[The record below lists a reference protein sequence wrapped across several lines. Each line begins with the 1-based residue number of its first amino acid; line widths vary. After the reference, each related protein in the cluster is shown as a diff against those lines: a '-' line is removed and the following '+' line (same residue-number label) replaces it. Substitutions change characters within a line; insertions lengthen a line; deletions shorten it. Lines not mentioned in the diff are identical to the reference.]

1 MLEVKKTVSKE
12 NSSGGGSYGEILS
25 SSSIFGRDVEGL
37 KDSDLFEIVESVF
50 LSCD

>member
-1 MLEVKKTVSKE
+1 VLEVKKTVSKE
-12 NSSGGGSYGEILS
+12 NSSGGSSYGKILKS
-25 SSSIFGRDVEGL
+25 SSVFGRDVEAL

>member
-1 MLEVKKTVSKE
+1 MFDVAPHA
-12 NSSGGGSYGEILS
+12 SGGGSYGQILN
-25 SSSIFGRDVEGL
+25 SSSIFGRDVEAL